1 MRPACSTR
9 ALVTRSSRPSF
20 CVADRRLRRRR
31 LHSRL
36 VCTSMSKQREP
47 TIADVLTGH
56 TQVTPLMKITA
67 GQRLYYNYHFDQ
79 PSLGRE
85 TRCLSHA
92 RGTNGPCSRVATRNN
107 QSTR

>member
-1 MRPACSTR
+1 M
-9 ALVTRSSRPSF
+9 
-20 CVADRRLRRRR
+20 
-31 LHSRL
+31 
-36 VCTSMSKQREP
+36 SMQREP

-85 TRCLSHA
+85 TRCCPMREALTDLA
-92 RGTNGPCSRVATRNN
+92 AEWPPATTS
-107 QSTR
+107 QQGEG